1 MTCTTYIQKRL
12 ESLADPEF
20 RSFHTKLIPT
30 VNPERVIGVRTAA
43 IRAFAKEILR
53 EPDNCRAFLDD
64 LPHRFYD
71 EDQLHAVI
79 ISGMRDTC
87 QVMAELGRFLPY
99 VDNWATCDA
108 LTPSCFKKDLQLIH
122 DFCHDTL
129 TPYNSSNV
137 APDMVYTVRF
147 AVNML
152 MKFFLG
158 DKLERW
164 MPDTIASLVCTGT
177 DERFPKA
184 DYYLDMGAAWY
195 FATALAYN
203 HDDILPYLS
212 ESGRLRDT
220 VRRMAVR
227 KSIESYRIDAD
238 TKAYLRG
245 RLKG

>member
-1 MTCTTYIQKRL
+1 MTDIQNRL

-20 RSFHTKLIPT
+20 RSFHMKLIPT
-30 VNPERVIGVRTAA
+30 VKPERVLGVRTPAV
-43 IRAFAKEILR
+43 RALAKEIMS
-53 EPDNCRAFLDD
+53 EPDDCRAFLDD
-64 LPHRFYD
+64 LPHGFYD

-87 QVMAELGRFLPY
+87 QVMTELEKFLPY
-99 VDNWATCDA
+99 VDNWATCDI
-108 LTPSCFKKDLQLIH
+108 LSPSCFKKDLKTLR
-122 DFCHDTL
+122 DFCYDTL
-129 TPYNSSNV
+129 VPYRSSNV

-158 DKLERW
+158 DRLERW
-164 MPDTIASLVCTGT
+164 MPDTVASLVCTE
-177 DERFPKA
+177 DNERFPRA

-212 ESGRLRDT
+212 ERGRLRDT

-227 KSIESYRIDAD
+227 KSVESYRIDD
-238 TKAYLRG
+238 KTKAYLRES
-245 RLKG
+245 LK

>member
-1 MTCTTYIQKRL
+1 MTDIQNRL
-12 ESLADPEF
+12 TSLADPEF
-20 RSFHTKLIPT
+20 RSFHIKLIPT
-30 VNPERVIGVRTAA
+30 VKPEHVLGVRTPAV
-43 IRAFAKEILR
+43 RALAKEIMS
-53 EPDNCRAFLDD
+53 EPDDCRAFLDD

-79 ISGMRDTC
+79 ISGMRDVC
-87 QVMAELGRFLPY
+87 QAITELEKFLPY
-99 VDNWATCDA
+99 VDNWATCDI
-108 LTPSCFKKDLQLIH
+108 LSPSCFKKDPKTLH
-122 DFCHDTL
+122 DFCYDTL
-129 TPYNSSNV
+129 VPYRSSNV

-158 DKLERW
+158 DRLERW
-164 MPDTIASLVCTGT
+164 MPDTVASLVCTGN
-177 DERFPKA
+177 DERFPRA

-227 KSIESYRIDAD
+227 KSIESYRIDD
-238 TKAYLRG
+238 KTKAYLRES
-245 RLKG
+245 LK

>member
-1 MTCTTYIQKRL
+1 MTDIQNRL
-12 ESLADPEF
+12 ASLADPEF
-20 RSFHTKLIPT
+20 RSFHMKLIPT
-30 VNPERVIGVRTAA
+30 VKPERVLGVRTPAV
-43 IRAFAKEILR
+43 RALAKEIMS

-64 LPHRFYD
+64 LPHGFYD

-87 QVMAELGRFLPY
+87 QVMAELEKFLPY
-99 VDNWATCDA
+99 VDNWATCDI
-108 LTPSCFKKDLQLIH
+108 LSPSCFKKDPKTLR
-122 DFCHDTL
+122 DFCHNTL
-129 TPYNSSNV
+129 VPFRSSDV

-158 DKLERW
+158 DRLERW
-164 MPDTIASLVCTGT
+164 MPDTVASLVCTE
-177 DERFPKA
+177 DNERFPRA

-212 ESGRLRDT
+212 ERGRLRDT

-227 KSIESYRIDAD
+227 KSVESFRVDAD
-238 TKAYLRG
+238 TKAYLRES
-245 RLKG
+245 LKG

>member
-1 MTCTTYIQKRL
+1 MTDIQNRL
-12 ESLADPEF
+12 ASLADPEF
-20 RSFHTKLIPT
+20 RSFHIKLIPT
-30 VNPERVIGVRTAA
+30 VKPERVLGVRTPAV
-43 IRAFAKEILR
+43 RALAKEIMS

-64 LPHRFYD
+64 LPHGFYD

-87 QVMAELGRFLPY
+87 QVMAELEKFLPY
-99 VDNWATCDA
+99 VDNWATCDI
-108 LTPSCFKKDLQLIH
+108 LSPSCFKKDLKTLR
-122 DFCHDTL
+122 DFCYDTL
-129 TPYNSSNV
+129 VPYRSSDV

-158 DKLERW
+158 DRLERW
-164 MPDTIASLVCTGT
+164 MPDTVASLVCTE
-177 DERFPKA
+177 DNERFPRA

-212 ESGRLRDT
+212 ERGRLRDT

-227 KSIESYRIDAD
+227 KSVESYRIDD
-238 TKAYLRG
+238 KTKAYLRES
-245 RLKG
+245 LK

>member
-1 MTCTTYIQKRL
+1 MTDIQNRL
-12 ESLADPEF
+12 ASLADPEF
-20 RSFHTKLIPT
+20 RSFHMKLIPT
-30 VNPERVIGVRTAA
+30 VKPERVLGVRTPAV
-43 IRAFAKEILR
+43 RALAKEIMR

-64 LPHRFYD
+64 LPHGFYD

-79 ISGMRDTC
+79 ISGMRDVC
-87 QVMAELGRFLPY
+87 QTMTELEKFLPY
-99 VDNWATCDA
+99 VDNWATCDI
-108 LTPSCFKKDLQLIH
+108 LSPSCFKKDPKTLR

-129 TPYNSSNV
+129 VPYRSSNV

-158 DKLERW
+158 DRLERW
-164 MPDTIASLVCTGT
+164 MPDTVASLVCTE
-177 DERFPKA
+177 DNERFPRA

-212 ESGRLRDT
+212 ERGRLRDT

-227 KSIESYRIDAD
+227 KSVESYRIDD
-238 TKAYLRG
+238 KTKAYLRES
-245 RLKG
+245 LK

>member
-1 MTCTTYIQKRL
+1 MTDIQNRL
-12 ESLADPEF
+12 ASLADPEF
-20 RSFHTKLIPT
+20 RSFHMKLIPT
-30 VNPERVIGVRTAA
+30 VKPERVLGVRTPAV
-43 IRAFAKEILR
+43 RALAKEIMS
-53 EPDNCRAFLDD
+53 EPDDCRAFLND

-79 ISGMRDTC
+79 VSGMRDVC
-87 QVMAELGRFLPY
+87 QVMAELEKFLPY
-99 VDNWATCDA
+99 VDNWATCDI
-108 LTPSCFKKDLQLIH
+108 LSPSCFKKDLKTLR
-122 DFCHDTL
+122 DFCYDTL
-129 TPYNSSNV
+129 VPYRSSDV

-158 DKLERW
+158 DRLERW
-164 MPDTIASLVCTGT
+164 MPDTVASLVCTE
-177 DERFPKA
+177 DNERFPRA

-212 ESGRLRDT
+212 ERGRLRDT

-227 KSIESYRIDAD
+227 KSIESYRIDD
-238 TKAYLRG
+238 KTKAYLRES
-245 RLKG
+245 LK

>member
-1 MTCTTYIQKRL
+1 MTDIQNRL
-12 ESLADPEF
+12 ASLADPEF
-20 RSFHTKLIPT
+20 RSFHIKLIPT
-30 VNPERVIGVRTAA
+30 VKPERVLGVRTPAV
-43 IRAFAKEILR
+43 RALAKEIMS
-53 EPDNCRAFLDD
+53 EPDNCRAFLND

-79 ISGMRDTC
+79 ISGMRDVC
-87 QVMAELGRFLPY
+87 QAMTELEKFLPY
-99 VDNWATCDA
+99 VDNWATCDI
-108 LTPSCFKKDLQLIH
+108 LSPSCFKKDLKTLR
-122 DFCHDTL
+122 DFCYDTL
-129 TPYNSSNV
+129 VPFRSSDV

-158 DKLERW
+158 DRLERW
-164 MPDTIASLVCTGT
+164 MPDTVASLVCTE
-177 DERFPKA
+177 DNERFPRA

-212 ESGRLRDT
+212 ERGRLRDT

-227 KSIESYRIDAD
+227 KSIESYRIDD
-238 TKAYLRG
+238 KTKVYLRES
-245 RLKG
+245 LK

>member
-1 MTCTTYIQKRL
+1 MTDIQNRL
-12 ESLADPEF
+12 ASLADPEF
-20 RSFHTKLIPT
+20 RSFHMKLIPT
-30 VNPERVIGVRTAA
+30 VKPERVLGVRTPAV
-43 IRAFAKEILR
+43 RALAKEIMS
-53 EPDNCRAFLDD
+53 EPDDCRAFLDD
-64 LPHRFYD
+64 LPHGFYD

-79 ISGMRDTC
+79 ISGMRDVC
-87 QVMAELGRFLPY
+87 QAMTELEKFLPY
-99 VDNWATCDA
+99 VDNWATCDI
-108 LTPSCFKKDLQLIH
+108 LSPSCFKKDLKTLR

-129 TPYNSSNV
+129 VPFRSSDV

-158 DKLERW
+158 DRLERW
-164 MPDTIASLVCTGT
+164 MPDTVASLVCTE
-177 DERFPKA
+177 DNERFPRA

-227 KSIESYRIDAD
+227 KSVESFRIDAE

>member
-1 MTCTTYIQKRL
+1 MTDIQNRL
-12 ESLADPEF
+12 ASLADPEF
-20 RSFHTKLIPT
+20 RSFHMKLIPT
-30 VNPERVIGVRTAA
+30 VKPERVLGVRTPTV
-43 IRAFAKEILR
+43 RALAKEIMS
-53 EPDNCRAFLDD
+53 EPDDCRAFLND

-79 ISGMRDTC
+79 ISGMRDVC
-87 QVMAELGRFLPY
+87 QVMTELEKFLPY
-99 VDNWATCDA
+99 VDNWATCDI
-108 LTPSCFKKDLQLIH
+108 LSPSCFKKDPKTLR
-122 DFCHDTL
+122 DFCYDTL
-129 TPYNSSNV
+129 VPYRSSDV

-158 DKLERW
+158 DRLERW
-164 MPDTIASLVCTGT
+164 MPDTVASLVCTE
-177 DERFPKA
+177 DNERFPRA
-184 DYYLDMGAAWY
+184 NYYLDMGAAWY

-227 KSIESYRIDAD
+227 KSVESYRIDD
-238 TKAYLRG
+238 KTKAYLRES
-245 RLKG
+245 LK

>member
-1 MTCTTYIQKRL
+1 MTDIQNRL
-12 ESLADPEF
+12 ASLADPEF
-20 RSFHTKLIPT
+20 RSFHIKLIPT
-30 VNPERVIGVRTAA
+30 VKPERVLGVRTPAV
-43 IRAFAKEILR
+43 RALAKEIMS
-53 EPDNCRAFLDD
+53 EPDDCRAFLDD
-64 LPHRFYD
+64 LPHGFYD

-87 QVMAELGRFLPY
+87 QVMTELEKFLPY
-99 VDNWATCDA
+99 VDNWATCDI
-108 LTPSCFKKDLQLIH
+108 LSPSCFKKDLKTLR
-122 DFCHDTL
+122 DFCYDTL
-129 TPYNSSNV
+129 VPYRSSNV

-158 DKLERW
+158 DRLERW
-164 MPDTIASLVCTGT
+164 MPDTVASLVCTE
-177 DERFPKA
+177 DNERFPRA

-212 ESGRLRDT
+212 ERGRLRDT

-227 KSIESYRIDAD
+227 KSVESYRIDD
-238 TKAYLRG
+238 KTKAYLRES
-245 RLKG
+245 LK

>member
-1 MTCTTYIQKRL
+1 MTDIQNRL
-12 ESLADPEF
+12 ASLADPEF
-20 RSFHTKLIPT
+20 RSFHIKLIPT
-30 VNPERVIGVRTAA
+30 VKPERVLGVRTPAV
-43 IRAFAKEILR
+43 RALAKEIMS
-53 EPDNCRAFLDD
+53 EPDDCRAFLDD

-79 ISGMRDTC
+79 ISGMRDVC
-87 QVMAELGRFLPY
+87 QTMTELERFLPY
-99 VDNWATCDA
+99 ADNWATCDI
-108 LTPSCFKKDLQLIH
+108 LSPSCFKKDPKTLR
-122 DFCHDTL
+122 DFCYDTL
-129 TPYNSSNV
+129 VPYRSSNV

-158 DKLERW
+158 DRLERW
-164 MPDTIASLVCTGT
+164 MPDTVASLVCTGN
-177 DERFPKA
+177 DERFPRA

-227 KSIESYRIDAD
+227 KSVESYRIDD
-238 TKAYLRG
+238 KTKAYLRES
-245 RLKG
+245 LK

>member
-1 MTCTTYIQKRL
+1 MTDIQNRL
-12 ESLADPEF
+12 ASLADPEF
-20 RSFHTKLIPT
+20 RSFHIKLIPT
-30 VNPERVIGVRTAA
+30 VKPERVLGVRTPAV
-43 IRAFAKEILR
+43 RVLAKEIMR

-64 LPHRFYD
+64 LPHGFYD

-79 ISGMRDTC
+79 ISGMRDVC
-87 QVMAELGRFLPY
+87 QTMTELEKFLPY
-99 VDNWATCDA
+99 VDNWATCDI
-108 LTPSCFKKDLQLIH
+108 LSPSCFKKDLKTLR

-129 TPYNSSNV
+129 VPFRSSNV

-158 DKLERW
+158 DRLERW
-164 MPDTIASLVCTGT
+164 MPDTVASLVCTE
-177 DERFPKA
+177 DNERFPRA

-212 ESGRLRDT
+212 ERGRLRDT

-227 KSIESYRIDAD
+227 KSVESYRIDD
-238 TKAYLRG
+238 KTKAYLRES
-245 RLKG
+245 LK

>member
-1 MTCTTYIQKRL
+1 MTDIQNRL
-12 ESLADPEF
+12 ASLADPEF
-20 RSFHTKLIPT
+20 RSFHIKLIPT
-30 VNPERVIGVRTAA
+30 VKPERVLGVRTPAV
-43 IRAFAKEILR
+43 RALAKEIMS
-53 EPDNCRAFLDD
+53 EPDDCRAFLDD

-79 ISGMRDTC
+79 ISGMRDVC
-87 QVMAELGRFLPY
+87 QAITELEKFLPY
-99 VDNWATCDA
+99 VDNWATCDI
-108 LTPSCFKKDLQLIH
+108 LSPSCFKKDPKTLR
-122 DFCHDTL
+122 DFCYDTL
-129 TPYNSSNV
+129 VHFRSSNV

-158 DKLERW
+158 DRLERW
-164 MPDTIASLVCTGT
+164 MPDTVASLVCTE
-177 DERFPKA
+177 DNERCPRA

-203 HDDILPYLS
+203 HGDILPYLS

-227 KSIESYRIDAD
+227 KSVESYRIDD
-238 TKAYLRG
+238 KTKAYLRES
-245 RLKG
+245 LKG

>member
-1 MTCTTYIQKRL
+1 MTDIQNRL
-12 ESLADPEF
+12 ASLADPEF
-20 RSFHTKLIPT
+20 RSFHIKLIPT
-30 VNPERVIGVRTAA
+30 VKPERVLGVRTPAV
-43 IRAFAKEILR
+43 RALAKEIMR
-53 EPDNCRAFLDD
+53 EPDNCRAFLND
-64 LPHRFYD
+64 LPHGFYD

-87 QVMAELGRFLPY
+87 QVMAELEKFLPY
-99 VDNWATCDA
+99 VDNWATCDI
-108 LTPSCFKKDLQLIH
+108 LSPSCFKKDPKTLR

-129 TPYNSSNV
+129 VPFRSSDV

-164 MPDTIASLVCTGT
+164 MPDTVASLVCTE
-177 DERFPKA
+177 DNERFPRA

-212 ESGRLRDT
+212 ERGRLRDT

-227 KSIESYRIDAD
+227 KSIESYRIDD
-238 TKAYLRG
+238 KTKAYLRES
-245 RLKG
+245 LK

>member
-1 MTCTTYIQKRL
+1 MTDIQNRL
-12 ESLADPEF
+12 ASLADPEF
-20 RSFHTKLIPT
+20 RSFHIKLIPT
-30 VNPERVIGVRTAA
+30 VKPERVLGVRTPAV
-43 IRAFAKEILR
+43 RALAKEIMR
-53 EPDNCRAFLDD
+53 EPDNCRAFLND

-79 ISGMRDTC
+79 ISCMRDVC
-87 QVMAELGRFLPY
+87 QAMTELEKFLPY
-99 VDNWATCDA
+99 VDNWATCDI
-108 LTPSCFKKDLQLIH
+108 LSPSCFKKDPKTLR

-129 TPYNSSNV
+129 VPYRSSDV

-158 DKLERW
+158 DRLERW
-164 MPDTIASLVCTGT
+164 MPDTVASLVCTGN
-177 DERFPKA
+177 DERFPRA

-212 ESGRLRDT
+212 ERGRLRDT

-227 KSIESYRIDAD
+227 KSIESYRIDD
-238 TKAYLRG
+238 KTKAYLRES
-245 RLKG
+245 LK

>member
-1 MTCTTYIQKRL
+1 MTDIQNRL
-12 ESLADPEF
+12 ASLADPEF
-20 RSFHTKLIPT
+20 RSFHMKLIPT
-30 VNPERVIGVRTAA
+30 VKPERVLGVRTPAV
-43 IRAFAKEILR
+43 RALAKEIMS
-53 EPDNCRAFLDD
+53 EPDDCRAFLDD
-64 LPHRFYD
+64 LPHGFYD

-79 ISGMRDTC
+79 ISSMRDVC
-87 QVMAELGRFLPY
+87 QAMTELEKFLPY
-99 VDNWATCDA
+99 VDNWATCDI
-108 LTPSCFKKDLQLIH
+108 LSPSCFKKDPKTLR
-122 DFCHDTL
+122 DFCYDTL
-129 TPYNSSNV
+129 VPFRSSDV

-158 DKLERW
+158 DRLERW
-164 MPDTIASLVCTGT
+164 MPDTVASLVCTE
-177 DERFPKA
+177 DNERFPRA

-227 KSIESYRIDAD
+227 KSVESYRIDD
-238 TKAYLRG
+238 KTKAYLRES
-245 RLKG
+245 LK

>member
-1 MTCTTYIQKRL
+1 MTDIQNRL
-12 ESLADPEF
+12 ASLADPEF
-20 RSFHTKLIPT
+20 RSFHIKLIPT
-30 VNPERVIGVRTAA
+30 VKPERVLGVRTPAV
-43 IRAFAKEILR
+43 RALAKEIMS
-53 EPDNCRAFLDD
+53 EPDDCRAFLND
-64 LPHRFYD
+64 LPHGFYD

-79 ISGMRDTC
+79 ISGMRDVC
-87 QVMAELGRFLPY
+87 QAITELEKFLPY
-99 VDNWATCDA
+99 VNNWATCDI
-108 LTPSCFKKDLQLIH
+108 LSPSCFKKDPKTLR

-129 TPYNSSNV
+129 VPYRSSNV

-158 DKLERW
+158 DRLERW
-164 MPDTIASLVCTGT
+164 MPDTVASLVCTE
-177 DERFPKA
+177 DNERFPRA

-227 KSIESYRIDAD
+227 KSIESYRIDD
-238 TKAYLRG
+238 KTKAYLRES
-245 RLKG
+245 LK

>member
-1 MTCTTYIQKRL
+1 MTDIQNRL
-12 ESLADPEF
+12 ASLADPEF
-20 RSFHTKLIPT
+20 RSFHIKLIPT
-30 VNPERVIGVRTAA
+30 VKPERVLGVRTPAV
-43 IRAFAKEILR
+43 RALAKEISR
-53 EPDNCRAFLDD
+53 EPDDCRAFLND
-64 LPHRFYD
+64 LPHGFYD

-79 ISGMRDTC
+79 ISGMRDTR
-87 QVMAELGRFLPY
+87 QVLTELEKFLPY
-99 VDNWATCDA
+99 ADNWATCDI
-108 LTPSCFKKDLQLIH
+108 LSPSCFKKDLKTLR
-122 DFCHDTL
+122 DFCYDTL
-129 TPYNSSNV
+129 VPFRSSDV

-158 DKLERW
+158 DRLERW
-164 MPDTIASLVCTGT
+164 MPDTVASLVCTE
-177 DERFPKA
+177 DNERFPRA

-227 KSIESYRIDAD
+227 KSVESYRIDD
-238 TKAYLRG
+238 KTKAYLRES
-245 RLKG
+245 LK

>member
-1 MTCTTYIQKRL
+1 MTDIQNRL
-12 ESLADPEF
+12 ASLADPEF
-20 RSFHTKLIPT
+20 RSFHIKLIPT
-30 VNPERVIGVRTAA
+30 VKPERVLGVRTPAV
-43 IRAFAKEILR
+43 RALAKEIMS
-53 EPDNCRAFLDD
+53 EPDDCRAFLDD
-64 LPHRFYD
+64 LPHGFYD

-79 ISGMRDTC
+79 ISGMRDVC
-87 QVMAELGRFLPY
+87 QAMTELEKFLPY
-99 VDNWATCDA
+99 VDNWATCDI
-108 LTPSCFKKDLQLIH
+108 LSPSCFKKDLKTLC

-129 TPYNSSNV
+129 VPFRSSDV

-158 DKLERW
+158 DRLERW
-164 MPDTIASLVCTGT
+164 MPDTVASLVCTGN
-177 DERFPKA
+177 DERFPRA

-203 HDDILPYLS
+203 HGDILPYLS

-227 KSIESYRIDAD
+227 KSIESYRIDD
-238 TKAYLRG
+238 KTKAYLRES
-245 RLKG
+245 LKG

>member
-1 MTCTTYIQKRL
+1 MTDIQNRL
-12 ESLADPEF
+12 ASLADPEF
-20 RSFHTKLIPT
+20 RSFHIKLIPT
-30 VNPERVIGVRTAA
+30 VKPERVLGVRTPAV
-43 IRAFAKEILR
+43 RALAKEIMR

-79 ISGMRDTC
+79 ISGMRDVC
-87 QVMAELGRFLPY
+87 QTMTELERFLPY
-99 VDNWATCDA
+99 VDNWATCDI
-108 LTPSCFKKDLQLIH
+108 LSPSCFKKDPKTLR
-122 DFCHDTL
+122 DFCYDTL
-129 TPYNSSNV
+129 VPFRSSNV

-158 DKLERW
+158 DRLERW
-164 MPDTIASLVCTGT
+164 MPDTVESLVCTGN
-177 DERFPKA
+177 DERFPRA

-227 KSIESYRIDAD
+227 KSIESYRIDD
-238 TKAYLRG
+238 KTKAYLRES
-245 RLKG
+245 LK

>member
-1 MTCTTYIQKRL
+1 MTDIQNRL
-12 ESLADPEF
+12 ASLADPEF
-20 RSFHTKLIPT
+20 RSFHIKLIPT
-30 VNPERVIGVRTAA
+30 VKPERVLGVRTPAV
-43 IRAFAKEILR
+43 RALAKEIMS
-53 EPDNCRAFLDD
+53 EPDDCRAFLND
-64 LPHRFYD
+64 LPHGFYD

-79 ISGMRDTC
+79 ISGMRDVC
-87 QVMAELGRFLPY
+87 QAMTELEKFLPY
-99 VDNWATCDA
+99 VDNWATCDI
-108 LTPSCFKKDLQLIH
+108 LSPSCFKKDLKTLR

-129 TPYNSSNV
+129 VPYRSSDV

-158 DKLERW
+158 DRLERW
-164 MPDTIASLVCTGT
+164 MPDTVASLVCTGN
-177 DERFPKA
+177 DERFPRA

-212 ESGRLRDT
+212 ERGRLRDT

-227 KSIESYRIDAD
+227 KSVESYRIDD
-238 TKAYLRG
+238 KTKAYLRES
-245 RLKG
+245 LK

>member
-1 MTCTTYIQKRL
+1 MTDIQNRL
-12 ESLADPEF
+12 ASLADPEF
-20 RSFHTKLIPT
+20 RSFHIKLIPT
-30 VNPERVIGVRTAA
+30 VKPERVLGVRTPAV
-43 IRAFAKEILR
+43 RALAKEIMS
-53 EPDNCRAFLDD
+53 EPDECRAFLDD
-64 LPHRFYD
+64 LPHGFYD

-79 ISGMRDTC
+79 ISGMRDVC
-87 QVMAELGRFLPY
+87 QVMTELEKFLPY
-99 VDNWATCDA
+99 VDNWATCDI
-108 LTPSCFKKDLQLIH
+108 LSPSCFKKDPKTLR

-129 TPYNSSNV
+129 VPFRSSDV

-158 DKLERW
+158 DRLEGW
-164 MPDTIASLVCTGT
+164 MPDTVASLVCTE
-177 DERFPKA
+177 DNERFPRA

-212 ESGRLRDT
+212 ERGRLRDT

-227 KSIESYRIDAD
+227 KSVESYRIDD
-238 TKAYLRG
+238 KTKAYLRES
-245 RLKG
+245 LK

>member
-1 MTCTTYIQKRL
+1 MTDIQNRL
-12 ESLADPEF
+12 ASLADPEF
-20 RSFHTKLIPT
+20 RSFHIKLIPT
-30 VNPERVIGVRTAA
+30 VKPERVLGVRTPAV
-43 IRAFAKEILR
+43 RALAKEIMR
-53 EPDNCRAFLDD
+53 EPDNCRAFLND

-87 QVMAELGRFLPY
+87 QVMAELEKFLPY
-99 VDNWATCDA
+99 VDNWATCDI
-108 LTPSCFKKDLQLIH
+108 LSPSCFKKDLKTLR
-122 DFCHDTL
+122 DFCYDTL
-129 TPYNSSNV
+129 VPYRSSNV

-158 DKLERW
+158 DRLERW
-164 MPDTIASLVCTGT
+164 MPDTVASLVCTE
-177 DERFPKA
+177 DNERFPRA

-203 HDDILPYLS
+203 HGDILPYLS

-220 VRRMAVR
+220 VRRMSVR
-227 KSIESYRIDAD
+227 KSVESYRIDD
-238 TKAYLRG
+238 KTKAYLRES
-245 RLKG
+245 LK

>member
-1 MTCTTYIQKRL
+1 MTDIQNRL
-12 ESLADPEF
+12 ASLADPEF
-20 RSFHTKLIPT
+20 RSFHMKLIPT
-30 VNPERVIGVRTAA
+30 VKPERVLGVRTPAV
-43 IRAFAKEILR
+43 RALSKEIMS

-64 LPHRFYD
+64 LPHGFYD

-79 ISGMRDTC
+79 ISGMRDVC
-87 QVMAELGRFLPY
+87 QAITELEKFLPY
-99 VDNWATCDA
+99 VDNWATCDI
-108 LTPSCFKKDLQLIH
+108 LSPSCFKKDPKTLR
-122 DFCHDTL
+122 DFCYDTL
-129 TPYNSSNV
+129 VPYRSSDV

-158 DKLERW
+158 DRLERW
-164 MPDTIASLVCTGT
+164 MPDTVASLVCTGN
-177 DERFPKA
+177 DERFPRA

-212 ESGRLRDT
+212 ERGRLRDT

-227 KSIESYRIDAD
+227 KSVESYRIDD
-238 TKAYLRG
+238 KTKAYLRES
-245 RLKG
+245 LK